1 MSDLPERVT
10 GSPATVETP
19 TAPEP
24 GRGEGDSLPKE
35 LTSAGVTIHPTT
47 IPVPQPVAKMGVQAT
62 GANIPTPAATVS
74 LPLTDDQIAT
84 GLNQGIAS
92 SWRWLATWCI
102 RRLKQVH
109 MGLKAIHGKVMRVN
123 I

>member
-10 GSPATVETP
+10 GSPGAAEIP
-19 TAPEP
+19 TAPEA
-24 GRGEGDSLPKE
+24 GRSEGDSLPKE
-35 LTSAGVTIHPTT
+35 LTSAGVSIHPTT
-47 IPVPQPVAKMGVQAT
+47 IPVPQPVANMGVAPA
-62 GANIPTPAATVS
+62 GANIPVPAPTVV

-92 SWRWLATWCI
+92 SWRWLATWCV